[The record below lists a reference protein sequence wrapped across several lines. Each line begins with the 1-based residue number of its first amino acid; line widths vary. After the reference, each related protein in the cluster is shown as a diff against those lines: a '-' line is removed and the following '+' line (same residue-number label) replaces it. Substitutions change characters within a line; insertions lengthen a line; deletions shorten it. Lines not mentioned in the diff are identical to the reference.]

1 MPSSY
6 ASQLLLTATQQQ
18 RQQAAGMSAQDWQ
31 ALFARLMPQ
40 LLMLLE
46 VTSRHQYRLV
56 QHSSSS
62 SSTQESTATFYLA
75 EPAVPQQQPLS
86 RSGNPAAGCAQHKEH
101 GLGSIRCSAQTA
113 AAGATLCSQLQDSG
127 APGRQ
132 PLGICPVL
140 DMTQLMQT
148 VDSVMTPVLL
158 ALLHNQVP
166 LLQASVYCFSP
177 GPTCTSGMPHWRA
190 VVQRMQLT
198 EEQEMQLSACID
210 E

>member
-1 MPSSY
+1 
-6 ASQLLLTATQQQ
+6 
-18 RQQAAGMSAQDWQ
+18 MSAQDWQ
-31 ALFARLMPQ
+31 GLFARLMPQ

-46 VTSRHQYRLV
+46 VTSRNQYQLG

-62 SSTQESTATFYLA
+62 SMHEPTGSFHLA
-75 EPAVPQQQPLS
+75 ETAVQQQPQPPHKDK
-86 RSGNPAAGCAQHKEH
+86 PAPGCAQHKQQS
-101 GLGSIRCSAQTA
+101 LGSIRCSAQTA
-113 AAGATLCSQLQDSG
+113 AAGGSMPSTLQDRG
-127 APGRQ
+127 AAGHHQ

-158 ALLHNQVP
+158 ALLHNHVP
-166 LLQASVYCFSP
+166 LLQASAYSFSA

-198 EEQEMQLSACID
+198 ETQEMQLSACMD

>member
-6 ASQLLLTATQQQ
+6 VSQLLLTATQQQ

-31 ALFARLMPQ
+31 VLLARLMPQ

-62 SSTQESTATFYLA
+62 STQESTASFYLA
-75 EPAVPQQQPLS
+75 EPAVSQQPLS
-86 RSGNPAAGCAQHKEH
+86 RSGNPAAGCAQHKEQ

-113 AAGATLCSQLQDSG
+113 AAGTTLCSPLQDNSAAG
-127 APGRQ
+127 CQ

-148 VDSVMTPVLL
+148 VDSVMTAVLL

-166 LLQASVYCFSP
+166 LLQASVYSFSP

-198 EEQEMQLSACID
+198 EAQEMQLSACID